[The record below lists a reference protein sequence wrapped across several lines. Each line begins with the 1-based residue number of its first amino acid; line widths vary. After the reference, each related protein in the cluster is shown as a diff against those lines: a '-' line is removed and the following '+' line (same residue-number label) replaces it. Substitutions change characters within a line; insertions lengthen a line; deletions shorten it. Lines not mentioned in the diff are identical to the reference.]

1 MEINPLQPN
10 RSITKEGSSVPTNN
24 TNFSNTNTAD
34 LQRLS
39 GANDTVS
46 LSQEAKDL
54 ANKKTG
60 NENYIYDNS
69 KNMTQKD
76 EKNDKP
82 SKNLS
87 AMTKRFLHY
96 YINDN
101 KDLAIKVIDKETRKV
116 VKEIPPEEVQKLK
129 TAIKSIMEEMNNT
142 EDLQAAL
149 NKLV

>member
-1 MEINPLQPN
+1 
-10 RSITKEGSSVPTNN
+10 
-24 TNFSNTNTAD
+24 
-34 LQRLS
+34 
-39 GANDTVS
+39 NDTVS

-54 ANKKTG
+54 ANKKRG

-82 SKNLS
+82 AKNLS

-101 KDLAIKVIDKETRKV
+101 KDLAIKVIDKDTKKV

-129 TAIKSIMEEMNNT
+129 TAIEKIINEMGNIK
-142 EDLQAAL
+142 DS
-149 NKLV
+149 

>member
-10 RSITKEGSSVPTNN
+10 RGITKDGGSAPVNN
-24 TNFSNTNTAD
+24 TNFSNTNSAD

-82 SKNLS
+82 TKSLS
-87 AMTKRFLHY
+87 AITNRYLHY
-96 YINDN
+96 YLNDN
-101 KDLAIKVIDKETRKV
+101 KDLAIKVIDKETKKV
-116 VKEIPPEEVQKLK
+116 VKEIPPEEEQKLK
-129 TAIKSIMEEMNNT
+129 TAIEKIINEMGNIK
-142 EDLQAAL
+142 DG
-149 NKLV
+149 

>member
-10 RSITKEGSSVPTNN
+10 RSITKDGSSAPVNN
-24 TNFSNTNTAD
+24 TNFSNTNSAD

-69 KNMTQKD
+69 KNMTKKD
-76 EKNDKP
+76 EGKNKP
-82 SKNLS
+82 PENLS
-87 AMTKRFLHY
+87 AMTKRYLHY

-101 KDLAIKVIDKETRKV
+101 KDLAIKVIDNETKKV

-129 TAIKSIMEEMNNT
+129 TAIEKIINEMGNIK
-142 EDLQAAL
+142 DG
-149 NKLV
+149 